1 MIRGFLVAAII
12 AGAVQ
17 AAAPRELKLGAALPL
32 SGAESKS
39 GGRLRDG
46 YELGADLANQQG
58 GVEIGGVHVPV
69 KLTLVDDKSDGAT
82 DERAVED
89 LVNQGTDLILGT
101 FGSSLVEKGSAV
113 SEKLHVP
120 YVAATG
126 ASKALYQR
134 GFKHLFGLQSPVE
147 QLGNALM
154 RWAEEEQQN
163 GKLPSPARVA
173 IIWEKTSHGKEYT
186 EAIKDFTGKT
196 PRRRAAWQIVMDES
210 FDLNSKDFKP
220 VLDRLKA
227 LNADVVLVD
236 AHLPDYITMHGQ
248 YAKTGMCHKMI
259 SYGARGPE
267 REARDHLKAS
277 ADYIT
282 SAVWWSDEMAHNAR
296 TTQFLKK
303 FNDRY
308 KRSPDW
314 YEALGYEAVRVA
326 LEAVHRAGTTDR
338 AAVRTALTELKMESL
353 LPGGFLAFPEQYGG
367 QAQYLFVVQQNQ
379 PDGSAP
385 VIYPR
390 IAAVKEGVA
399 PNPACPQAKVAGK

>member
-1 MIRGFLVAAII
+1 MIRGFLVAAIF

-17 AAAPRELKLGAALPL
+17 AAAPREVKLGAALPL

-46 YELGADLANQQG
+46 YDLGVDLANQQG

-173 IIWEKTSHGKEYT
+173 S
-186 EAIKDFTGKT
+186 TGSSASNPWKH
-196 PRRRAAWQIVMDES
+196 
-210 FDLNSKDFKP
+210 KP
-220 VLDRLKA
+220 
-227 LNADVVLVD
+227 
-236 AHLPDYITMHGQ
+236 Q
-248 YAKTGMCHKMI
+248 
-259 SYGARGPE
+259 
-267 REARDHLKAS
+267 
-277 ADYIT
+277 
-282 SAVWWSDEMAHNAR
+282 
-296 TTQFLKK
+296 
-303 FNDRY
+303 
-308 KRSPDW
+308 SP
-314 YEALGYEAVRVA
+314 VA
-326 LEAVHRAGTTDR
+326 
-338 AAVRTALTELKMESL
+338 
-353 LPGGFLAFPEQYGG
+353 FLA
-367 QAQYLFVVQQNQ
+367 
-379 PDGSAP
+379 
-385 VIYPR
+385 R
-390 IAAVKEGVA
+390 
-399 PNPACPQAKVAGK
+399 